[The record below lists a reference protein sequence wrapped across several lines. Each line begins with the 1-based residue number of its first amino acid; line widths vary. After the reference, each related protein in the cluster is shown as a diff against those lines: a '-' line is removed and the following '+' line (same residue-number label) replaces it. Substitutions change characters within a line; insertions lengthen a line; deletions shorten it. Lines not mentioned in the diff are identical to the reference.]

1 MFTFF
6 QYFVSRVYTMIC
18 VKSQILQRL
27 TYAALT
33 IVPFFKK
40 NLLLFNYRCMP
51 FFKDTWTKHRG
62 REVGSTIV
70 PFKHSSESP
79 PGTLLPMLVECLRI
93 FHICKSP
100 GPVLEKASKKLLNI
114 LENKTLIFFRQLP
127 WGCSRLVRHS
137 QFIFS
142 KHPCVV

>member
-1 MFTFF
+1 MQPSLLCLF
-6 QYFVSRVYTMIC
+6 
-18 VKSQILQRL
+18 L
-27 TYAALT
+27 
-33 IVPFFKK
+33 KK
-40 NLLLFNYRCMP
+40 NLLLFNYSCMP

-114 LENKTLIFFRQLP
+114 LENKTLIFFLGNCPGDVQDLLDIH
-127 WGCSRLVRHS
+127 GSYSQNILVW
-137 QFIFS
+137 F
-142 KHPCVV
+142 KHVHCYFWAAYVSTWESLTWI